1 MGQLVAFTGNSELH
15 KQFPHLREKQMKS
28 AGKLL
33 KGGAKTWVCGN
44 LALFTCRALLRHICL
59 EIKGFLLGPSQN
71 DSA

>member
-15 KQFPHLREKQMKS
+15 KAISSLKRKTNEV

-33 KGGAKTWVCGN
+33 KGGAETWVCGN